1 MQNNPGPL
9 PQGAKAKT
17 FTVGEIVQNG
27 IVIQRAR
34 QIEVIEILEEEAD
47 PPANNNIAGLAGNWA
62 MIDSS
67 CTNQSTQFEHPKL

>member
-62 MIDSS
+62 MIDAS